1 MGIFSKLF
9 GRKQKESKKPN
20 SEPQREEKKT
30 ETADEVTLQEVNDSL
45 DEVNTISKD
54 EPANEPVTPAPEKDE
69 DLEEPLKASPE
80 QDEAAKAEPSEEKT
94 PEKPDDTPL
103 YHIKKHPEGWQV
115 IKENAQKAYR
125 VFAYQK
131 EAIDFAK
138 SENLEY
144 QVYKA
149 DGTLRK

>member
-9 GRKQKESKKPN
+9 GRKKKETPKAQENPQK
-20 SEPQREEKKT
+20 EEKKT
-30 ETADEVTLQEVNDSL
+30 ESADEVTLQEVNESL
-45 DEVNTISKD
+45 DEVNSISKD
-54 EPANEPVTPAPEKDE
+54 EPAKKPIQS
-69 DLEEPLKASPE
+69 SPQE
-80 QDEAAKAEPSEEKT
+80 DEATMSEPSEE
-94 PEKPDDTPL
+94 PEPEPEAEAVPDKKDDSPL

-115 IKENAQKAYR
+115 IKENADKAYR
-125 VFAYQK
+125 VFSYQK

-138 SENLEY
+138 QESLEY

>member
-9 GRKQKESKKPN
+9 GRKKKDTKKVSN
-20 SEPQREEKKT
+20 EPQREEQKT
-30 ETADEVTLQEVNDSL
+30 ESADEVTLQEVNESL

-54 EPANEPVTPAPEKDE
+54 EPAKQSVTPSPEKDE
-69 DLEEPLKASPE
+69 AV
-80 QDEAAKAEPSEEKT
+80 KAEPSEPPK
-94 PEKPDDTPL
+94 PEPKETDESPV
-103 YHIKKHPEGWQV
+103 YHIKKHPDGWQV
-115 IKENAQKAYR
+115 IKENADKAYR
-125 VFAYQK
+125 VFDYQK

-138 SENLEY
+138 NENLEY